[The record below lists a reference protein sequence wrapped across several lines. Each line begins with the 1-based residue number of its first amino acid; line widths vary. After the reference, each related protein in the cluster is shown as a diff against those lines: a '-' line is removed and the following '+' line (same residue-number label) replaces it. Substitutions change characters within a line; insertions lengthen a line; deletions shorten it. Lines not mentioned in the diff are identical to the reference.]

1 MIGRSPNEDFSFIWC
16 KPTFP
21 GKPVD
26 ALAGMKPS
34 DAVLSLCSQAVPSWT
49 PHLCDTQQQ
58 QPALSLC
65 SVSVRVTLGH
75 AGPPA
80 HSLQSRNH
88 TQSGLGQQNLPPS
101 LVLSTRLGFLSP
113 NSPAIQEAPE
123 ATSEV
128 LGSPPVGRKA
138 QSCF

>member
-1 MIGRSPNEDFSFIWC
+1 MIGSLPNEDFSFIWC

-34 DAVLSLCSQAVPSWT
+34 DAVLSLCSQAAPSWT

-58 QPALSLC
+58 QPTLSLC
-65 SVSVRVTLGH
+65 CVCEGH
-75 AGPPA
+75 TRSSWPSSTFLTEQDS
-80 HSLQSRNH
+80 H
-88 TQSGLGQQNLPPS
+88 SGLGQQNLPPS
-101 LVLSTRLGFLSP
+101 LVLSTRLRFLSP
-113 NSPAIQEAPE
+113 NSPTIQEAPE

-128 LGSPPVGRKA
+128 LGSPSVGRKA
-138 QSCF
+138 QNCF